1 MTTKSAGTSDPVQSP
16 RVARVDARGAL
27 TNVVYIA
34 VAVLA
39 VLAVWQ
45 GVVVMWDVP
54 QYLLPPPGMVAEA
67 LWEDREELWH
77 QTLVTGLE
85 SVLAFG
91 LAVVVGAALGVVIAF
106 SKPLARVLFPILVG
120 SNAIPK
126 VALAPLFIV
135 WLGFGLESKVIIGLT
150 IAVFP
155 VVINTVAGLQ
165 AVPDDMVELARSMG
179 GGGLKTFVK
188 IRVPYALPSFFAGL
202 KIAISLA
209 VVGAVVGEFV
219 GADSG
224 LGYVMIVTGSQLN
237 APLLYAA
244 LVALTVL
251 AIVLYLAVELLQ
263 IVFTPG
269 SRSRGRSHH

>member
-1 MTTKSAGTSDPVQSP
+1 MTARSDGAPIVPGASTSSRLNP
-16 RVARVDARGAL
+16 RPLLANLAFIVVA
-27 TNVVYIA
+27 I
-34 VAVLA
+34 
-39 VLAVWQ
+39 
-45 GVVVMWDVP
+45 VVVVASWQAVILIWDVP
-54 QYLLPPPGMVAEA
+54 QYLLPPPALVAEA
-67 LWEDREELWH
+67 LWEERAELWDN
-77 QTLVTGLE
+77 TLVTGLE
-85 SVLAFG
+85 SLLAFV
-91 LAVVVGAALGVVIAF
+91 LAVVVGAGLGVVIAF
-106 SKPLARVLFPILVG
+106 SKPIARILFPILVG

-135 WLGFGLESKVIIGLT
+135 WLGFGLESKVMIGLT

-165 AVPDDMVELARSMG
+165 AVPNDMVQLARSMG
-179 GGGLKTFVK
+179 GGTLRTFAK

-251 AIVLYLAVELLQ
+251 AIVLYLAVELIEFL
-263 IVFTPG
+263 FAPG
-269 SRSRGRSHH
+269 SRARRRR

>member
-1 MTTKSAGTSDPVQSP
+1 VTTPSGGTPGSLRAS
-16 RVARVDARGAL
+16 RSSGLDARGAL

-45 GVVVMWDVP
+45 GVVVIWDVP
-54 QYLLPPPGMVAEA
+54 QYLLPPPATVAEA
-67 LWEDREELWH
+67 LWEDRGELWE

-85 SVLAFG
+85 SVLAFV

-165 AVPDDMVELARSMG
+165 AVPNDMVELARSMG
-179 GGGLKTFVK
+179 GGALRTFAK

-244 LVALTVL
+244 LVALTIM
-251 AIVLYLAVELLQ
+251 AIVLYLGVELLQ
-263 IVFTPG
+263 ILLDPG
-269 SRSRGRSHH
+269 SRSRGRSRR